1 MMAWQ
6 ERLLLEKDAL
16 SEKIV
21 KLNDFLISEAYID
34 IDSINRLLIETQL
47 DYMIG
52 YHNILHKRI
61 EIYLNATTPFEL
73 NISNKGGHDQQCTA

>member
-52 YHNILHKRI
+52 YRNILHKRI
-61 EIYLNATTPFEL
+61 EIYLNTTTPLEL
-73 NISNKGGHDQQCTA
+73 NSSNKGGHDQQYIA